1 MEFRCARILLV
12 SHWVWGL
19 IHPRPSSRPKARVA
33 KRGLFLCTAD
43 LYHAGP
49 RPPGLAGLLPNS
61 CHRRQPRAC
70 QRPGQAARR
79 VPPRSVP
86 VRSDHDLDLRRDR
99 VHGPHRERRRFPRRE
114 PRRIARASEVAAM
127 QPPSEPCCLTPS
139 VLNGGLACS
148 SGRWGSACGGVNQ
161 NEVTPNSTPTA
172 ISQWYEG
179 GTLHGA
185 TIADWKSATARN
197 RLATSADFV
206 MVSGQYQSLPPDLRD
221 RAVQFEECISTAT
234 QGVAAVDTSLVS
246 EIAAAC
252 GLLLQY
258 R

>member
-1 MEFRCARILLV
+1 MATPAEPVNEALFQALSSPEPDPQRRTGEKLDYKRLV
-12 SHWVWGL
+12 LTMVSTGIFV
-19 IHPRPSSRPKARVA
+19 
-33 KRGLFLCTAD
+33 
-43 LYHAGP
+43 
-49 RPPGLAGLLPNS
+49 GLA
-61 CHRRQPRAC
+61 
-70 QRPGQAARR
+70 
-79 VPPRSVP
+79 
-86 VRSDHDLDLRRDR
+86 
-99 VHGPHRERRRFPRRE
+99 
-114 PRRIARASEVAAM
+114 
-127 QPPSEPCCLTPS
+127 
-139 VLNGGLACS
+139 
-148 SGRWGSACGGVNQ
+148 ACGGVNQ

-258 R
+258 HR